1 MVTLPLLKQ
10 NMIWHNMMWY
20 AMMLYDIILY
30 DMILYDITWSI
41 WYIDMICW
49 IYWYTILI
57 AYDKT
62 WYDVIALIWHDT
74 RFCKHGITWYHMIRY
89 HIIWHGVWYDTLR
102 YCMIWYRMVNIC
114 CPGMIW
120 YHVSY
125 DMIPIWYE
133 TNWYHMDPNGMLL
146 LDLRQYDMIGHNT
159 GYSMVWCSCM

>member
-1 MVTLPLLKQ
+1 MTQHDVIRYDVVRYHTVWHCMTWYC
-10 NMIWHNMMWY
+10 MISH
-20 AMMLYDIILY
+20 DPY
-30 DMILYDITWSI
+30 DMI
-41 WYIDMICW
+41 
-49 IYWYTILI
+49 YWYNRLI

-62 WYDVIALIWHDT
+62 WYDVIALIWYDT
-74 RFCKHGITWYHMIRY
+74 RSCKHGITWYHMIRY
-89 HIIWHGVWYDTLR
+89 HIILHGVWYDTLR

-114 CPGMIW
+114 CPCMIW

-159 GYSMVWCSCM
+159 GYSMVWCSCKD